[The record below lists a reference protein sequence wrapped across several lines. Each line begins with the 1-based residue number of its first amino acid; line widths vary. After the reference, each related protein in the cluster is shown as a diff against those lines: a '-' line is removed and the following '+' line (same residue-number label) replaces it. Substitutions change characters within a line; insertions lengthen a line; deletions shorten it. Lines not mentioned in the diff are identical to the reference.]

1 MKTLDYTCQVTNVNG
16 QDVVEKIH
24 KVVVHDFRLGDVDD
38 PDLYAAQ
45 PIYEW
50 EKSEAGQWVMANAV
64 ETPEWRRANDMSV
77 YGYRYAIVAKLRDKD
92 LTWFKLKY
100 S

>member
-45 PIYEW
+45 PIHEW
-50 EKSEAGQWVMANAV
+50 EKSEAGQWIMANAV
-64 ETPEWRRANDMSV
+64 ETPEWLRANDISV